1 MPSARHHGDAV
12 SRSIA
17 KARRAIAA
25 VSLLSLCLA
34 APSLAA
40 DEAVQTEASRAQVAN
55 LLDKMGEHY
64 AKASTLS
71 ERRDA
76 FEQLMQTTPGPS
88 RVQIKEVDAGGV
100 DAEMIW
106 PARLHYSMGKRA
118 ILYVHGGGFYSGS
131 LDTHRASAASF
142 AKAASADVLLIDY
155 RLAPEYSYPS
165 QIDDTLTA
173 YLWLLDSGYESGN
186 IVVLGDSVGG
196 NLAIEAVLRQI
207 KLQGPPP
214 AAVITISAVTDL
226 AATGASIRSNAV
238 NDPFGNALQIEAA
251 RKAYLGDRSPT
262 DPRVSPLYA
271 DMKGFPP
278 LLMQVGSRE
287 ISLDDTLRLA
297 DKAKQAGVDV
307 TTEVLPG
314 MIHQWQLF
322 PFWLDDAR
330 RSNQRAAEFAF
341 DHFADKPRQ

>member
-1 MPSARHHGDAV
+1 MRSARHHGDAAG
-12 SRSIA
+12 RSVA
-17 KARRAIAA
+17 AALRIAA
-25 VSLLSLCLA
+25 AATLFSLCLA
-34 APSLAA
+34 VPSLAA
-40 DEAVQTEASRAQVAN
+40 DEPVQTEASRAQVAK

-76 FEQLMQTTPGPS
+76 FEQLMQKTPGPS

-100 DAEMIW
+100 GAELIW
-106 PARLHYSMGKRA
+106 PARLHYSLGKRA

-155 RLAPEYSYPS
+155 RLAPEYPYPS

-173 YLWLLDSGYESGN
+173 YLWLLDSGYESSN
-186 IVVLGDSVGG
+186 IVMLGDSVGG

-207 KLQGPPP
+207 KLRGPPP

-226 AATGASIRSNAV
+226 AATGASIKTNAA
-238 NDPFGNALQIEAA
+238 NDPFGNALQIETA

-278 LLMQVGSRE
+278 LLMQVGSKE

-297 DKAKQAGVDV
+297 DKAKEAGVDV

-330 RSNQRAAEFAF
+330 KSNQRAAEFALQ
-341 DHFADKPRQ
+341 HFADKPRQ